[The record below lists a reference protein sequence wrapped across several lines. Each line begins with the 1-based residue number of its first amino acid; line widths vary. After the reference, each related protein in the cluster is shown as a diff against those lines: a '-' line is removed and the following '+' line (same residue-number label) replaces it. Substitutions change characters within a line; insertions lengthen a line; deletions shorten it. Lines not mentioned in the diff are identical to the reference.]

1 MLARVWVAAFASG
14 GLLATLTVYDIW
26 YIIKDMN
33 GKQVIKKLEVA
44 GWVVIRTRGSHY
56 IMAKEGVARS
66 VPVPCH
72 GAVDLKK
79 PLVKALE
86 KQTGVKLL

>member
-1 MLARVWVAAFASG
+1 LAWAWVAAFAGG
-14 GLLATLTVYDIW
+14 GLLASLTVYDIW
-26 YIIKDMN
+26 YIIKDIN
-33 GKQVIKKLEVA
+33 GRQVIKKLEAA